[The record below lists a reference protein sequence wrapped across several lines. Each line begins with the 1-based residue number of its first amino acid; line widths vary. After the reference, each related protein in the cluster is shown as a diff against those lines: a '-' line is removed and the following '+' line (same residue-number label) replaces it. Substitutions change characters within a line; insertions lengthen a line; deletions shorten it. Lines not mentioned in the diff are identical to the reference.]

1 MKISQIFKD
10 FKERKGN
17 QVERRSGRRQER
29 GEKEWPYSH
38 LLPPED
44 TQALWDFT
52 LGLQKREAWNSAL
65 PGTRP
70 EQNQNSSSL
79 PKQGDQ
85 SPIRL
90 RPFNQIPAS
99 RPGGLENRGR
109 IGRVKERKERGKAGE
124 VNKVPCSLPSRG
136 ILASC
141 LGQEETRVK
150 RVPVAATGSGPLVGK
165 LVPEYPE
172 WSRCQSP

>member
-1 MKISQIFKD
+1 MK
-10 FKERKGN
+10 EKGGG
-17 QVERRSGRRQER
+17 GRRGGQK
-29 GEKEWPYSH
+29 GWPYRR
-38 LLPPED
+38 LLPPAD
-44 TQALWDFT
+44 NQVLWNFT
-52 LGLQKREAWNSAL
+52 LNLQRREEL
-65 PGTRP
+65 GPTRN
-70 EQNQNSSSL
+70 QMRLQRNQNSSSL